1 MSIDLS
7 KDHQHIACE
16 KCETVWCAV
25 CVGRIEVKISREWLE
40 QSQAR
45 RAAQLN

>member
-1 MSIDLS
+1 MSLDLT

-25 CVGRIEVKISREWLE
+25 CVARIDVKISPQWLTE
-40 QSQAR
+40 QRAR
-45 RAAQLN
+45 HVAQLN

>member
-1 MSIDLS
+1 MSLDLS

-25 CVGRIEVKISREWLE
+25 CVGRFEVKISPEWLS
-40 QSQAR
+40 QMQAR
-45 RAAQLN
+45 SVAHLN